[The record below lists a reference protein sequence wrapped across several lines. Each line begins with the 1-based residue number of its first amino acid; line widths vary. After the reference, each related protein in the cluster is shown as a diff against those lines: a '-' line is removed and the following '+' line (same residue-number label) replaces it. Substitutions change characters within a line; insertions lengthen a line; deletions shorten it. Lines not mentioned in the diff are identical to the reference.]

1 MNVLASN
8 IVMPYFFGRCS
19 AYASVMSSH
28 IVSVSTYTDELFSD
42 RTEMQCL
49 RRFFNTE
56 LIKGPWTQEEV
67 DKIIDLVNKYGLT
80 NWSRCKVSYQKFLL
94 LIL

>member
-80 NWSRCKVSYQKFLL
+80 KCLQGQLPELPR
-94 LIL
+94 